1 MRIKKLILKNIRS
14 YRDCEINFPE
24 GSLMLAG
31 DVGSGKTS
39 LLLAIEYA
47 LFGLQP
53 GQTGSA
59 LLRNSASSGE
69 VSLEFEL
76 SGSNIIIERKLKRGK
91 SVVNDYSAIII
102 NGEKTECSITELKSK
117 IISLLGYPSEFIKK
131 NNILYR
137 YTVYTP
143 QEQMKQIISEDSE
156 TRLNILRH
164 IFGIDKYKTIRENLI
179 ILLDKI
185 KIDSKLLQGEISSLD
200 SDKILLISKY
210 GDIKSLELTVIEQLK
225 TIEQAVINRKRVE
238 EENKGIEAK
247 MREGDKLQTEV
258 EKAKIALGAKKEVL
272 SSVQL
277 ESREIEKYLSENK
290 DKFEESQLV
299 SFISQIDK
307 INSELESVQR
317 EYTTLLS
324 EVNSLKQRKAES
336 LTKKERVFKIDICPT
351 CLQDVPIAH
360 KHNILNETEQQIS
373 SISKEIEKIELS
385 ISLLPAKIKE
395 MRIKKS
401 ALEENK
407 LKLEVLKSKMFEVEK
422 YRKKLQELLKN
433 QVSAEKD
440 ISLLTKHLE
449 DLKAGILEYS
459 RFINIYKLKQDELKK
474 AFVNE
479 KRSEI
484 TLAELK
490 KEIELTS
497 KEITLL
503 EKTISE
509 KEEKKRRLGSLL
521 ELNDWLSNHF
531 SSLINFTER
540 SVMLRL
546 RSEFSKLFSKWF
558 SLLVQDSFEVHL
570 DENFTPIIAQGGA
583 EMDYSFLSG
592 GERTA
597 VALAYRLALNQTINS
612 AVTTIKTR
620 DLIILDEPTEGFS
633 DAQIDKIREVLRELN
648 AKQLILVSHEQKM
661 EGFVDHIIKVK
672 KDSDSSQ
679 ALSE

>member
-200 SDKILLISKY
+200 LDKILLISKY

-484 TLAELK
+484 SLAELK